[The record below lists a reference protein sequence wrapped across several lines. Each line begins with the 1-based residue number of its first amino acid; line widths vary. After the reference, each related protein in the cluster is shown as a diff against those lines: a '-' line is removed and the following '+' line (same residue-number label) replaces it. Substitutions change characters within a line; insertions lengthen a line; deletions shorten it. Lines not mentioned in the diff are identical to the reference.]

1 MSSVASELQAFQ
13 QARFRS
19 LVWPRE
25 HGAWGILCVPLVTGG
40 RIGLF
45 RGNGI
50 AGLALFAVA
59 SLALFCL
66 RTPLEAWLQT
76 SPLRPRTPSERRA
89 VLYSILAYASL
100 AAATLTV
107 LLWREH
113 AYGLLILGA
122 AVGAMF
128 LAQAILKKLGRET
141 RMTAQL
147 IGSLGLTSTAAGG
160 YYVVTGRLD
169 SRALVLWA
177 ANWLFAANQIHFVQV
192 RLHAARASTR
202 MAKLVHGKAFLVG
215 EFPTGLLLL
224 LAWRSGSLP
233 GLAVLAFFPVL
244 TRGLLWFL
252 RRPGP
257 LAIHRLGYSEL
268 AYALAFGALFILG
281 FYL

>member
-1 MSSVASELQAFQ
+1 
-13 QARFRS
+13 
-19 LVWPRE
+19 
-25 HGAWGILCVPLVTGG
+25 VPLVTGG